1 MRAQSWWI
9 LICIGIRWNL
19 RQNCLW
25 GWDGSFSLAALNR
38 GDLLLAFESWHFLVT
53 KFQIIFSFLR
63 GSLQT
68 INQGFLLPDITVV
81 YQVLWQGLC
90 LVLKLFNLLVLVL
103 VHGLL
108 AIWLLNTCAFL
119 LFKVILMHICEQT
132 SPIELAIL
140 TAFRN
145 NFELLIDVAQRDGL
159 LNRDRWTIIWQS
171 FRICVQCCHIEL
183 FNSRKLLSIV

>member
-1 MRAQSWWI
+1 M
-9 LICIGIRWNL
+9 
-19 RQNCLW
+19 
-25 GWDGSFSLAALNR
+25 
-38 GDLLLAFESWHFLVT
+38 T

-140 TAFRN
+140 TAFRH

-159 LNRDRWTIIWQS
+159 LNRDR
-171 FRICVQCCHIEL
+171 
-183 FNSRKLLSIV
+183 